1 MLVKPNRLKPKT
13 TTFCGFAKHFLN
25 AIVILIILL
34 REILST
40 GKESV
45 NVNFVMMHTR
55 RPRGGQLGREKLRR
69 KFLRT
74 VARAPGM
81 LLLKNQFPDSFQC
94 LSLIGHTPKR
104 SAQAEAS
111 AFVIFLYVG
120 VYPRT
125 RSFAVPVWLVLENFL
140 REESSLKMKPT
151 KPTIF
156 QPPARFPVQI
166 FY

>member
-1 MLVKPNRLKPKT
+1 MLVLPNRLKPKT
-13 TTFCGFAKHFLN
+13 FAKYFFN

-55 RPRGGQLGREKLRR
+55 RPRGGQLGREELRR
-69 KFLRT
+69 KFSRT
-74 VARAPGM
+74 VERAPGM
-81 LLLKNQFPDSFQC
+81 LLLKNQFHDSFQC
-94 LSLIGHTPKR
+94 LSLIGHTPNR

-120 VYPRT
+120 VYLRT
-125 RSFAVPVWLVLENFL
+125 RLFAVPVWLVLESFL
-140 REESSLKMKPT
+140 QEESSLKLKPT

-156 QPPARFPVQI
+156 QPPARFAAQI
-166 FY
+166 FC